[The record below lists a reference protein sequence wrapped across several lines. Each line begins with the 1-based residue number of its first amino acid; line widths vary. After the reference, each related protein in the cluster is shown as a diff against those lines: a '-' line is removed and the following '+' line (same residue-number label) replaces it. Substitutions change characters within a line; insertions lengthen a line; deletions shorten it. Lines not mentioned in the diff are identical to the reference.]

1 MHVTLVHVHVTPE
14 HLEGFIDET
23 RANHE
28 ASVRQPGNCG
38 IAPAPVPSSRSRL
51 RTPSPRRDNGGR
63 CPLALVRR
71 SLTP

>member
-28 ASVRQPGNCG
+28 ASVR
-38 IAPAPVPSSRSRL
+38 
-51 RTPSPRRDNGGR
+51 
-63 CPLALVRR
+63 
-71 SLTP
+71 